1 MAHEVSKDR
10 VDVLVVG
17 GGPGG
22 AVAAHTLA
30 ERGLSV
36 VCLEQGDWV
45 NPGDMPGTKPEFEL
59 LTRGKWSV
67 WPNERRG
74 RADYPLNVDD
84 ADADPI
90 MFNGVGGGSVF
101 YGAHWMRLL
110 PSDFR
115 VRTLDGIC
123 DDWPIRYED
132 LEPFYRQVDSFI
144 GVSGL
149 GGDPAYPEHDY
160 PLPPHPI
167 GPGGVQVARGMN
179 ALGWHWWPGTNAIPS
194 SAYKNMG
201 QCVRWG
207 LCERGCPVG
216 AKASFDVAYWPQ
228 ATAAG
233 AKLITG
239 ARVARIT
246 VDHRGLA
253 NGAIWIDVQGAE
265 HRIEANSVVLA
276 GNGIGTPRILLM
288 SDDQHPEGL
297 ANSSGLVGKN
307 LMLHPVNS
315 VIGMYD
321 EELEAWNGP
330 AGQLIYSLEFADTDR
345 SRGFLRGAKWALM
358 PPLGVLHVLDHL
370 QNQPFDERWGAHVH
384 ELASYTGRS
393 MIWSGVIDD
402 LPEESNAISLDQSA
416 TDSSGLPGVRLTYRR
431 SENADRMIDFM
442 NARMVES
449 HEAAGAKRVLT
460 APLTE
465 SGHLL
470 GTARMGT
477 DPATSV
483 VDAFGR
489 SHDVPNLFIVDGS
502 VMVTGGSVNPTAT
515 IAALS
520 LRTATHVAD
529 TARSQ
534 RVPA

>member
-1 MAHEVSKDR
+1 M
-10 VDVLVVG
+10 
-17 GGPGG
+17 
-22 AVAAHTLA
+22 
-30 ERGLSV
+30 
-36 VCLEQGDWV
+36 
-45 NPGDMPGTKPEFEL
+45 
-59 LTRGKWSV
+59 
-67 WPNERRG
+67 
-74 RADYPLNVDD
+74 
-84 ADADPI
+84 
-90 MFNGVGGGSVF
+90 

-115 VRTLDGIC
+115 VRTLDGVC
-123 DDWPIRYED
+123 DDWPITYKD
-132 LEPFYRQVDSFI
+132 LAPYYDEVDKFI

-167 GPGGVQVARGMN
+167 GPAGVQMARGMN
-179 ALGWHWWPGTNAIPS
+179 SLGWHWWPGSNAIPS
-194 SAYKNMG
+194 TAYKNMG

-216 AKASFDVAYWPQ
+216 AKASFDLAYWPH

-233 AKLITG
+233 ATLITG

-246 VDHRGLA
+246 VDHQGLA
-253 NGAIWIDVQGAE
+253 NGAIWIDTHGNE

-276 GNGIGTPRILLM
+276 GNGIGTPRVLLM
-288 SDDQHPEGL
+288 SDDDHADGL

-307 LMLHPVNS
+307 LMVHPVAS

-321 EELEAWNGP
+321 TEIEAWNGP
-330 AGQLIYSLEFADTDR
+330 AGQLIYSLEFAETDL
-345 SRGFLRGAKWALM
+345 SRGFVRGAKWALM

-370 QNQPFDERWGAHVH
+370 QDNAFDDRWGSHIH
-384 ELASYTGRS
+384 DLARYTGRS
-393 MIWSGVIDD
+393 TIWSGVIDD
-402 LPEESNAISLDQSA
+402 LPEESNTVSLDRSS
-416 TDSSGLPGVRLTYRR
+416 TDSSGLPGVKLSYRR
-431 SENADRMIDFM
+431 SQNSERMVAFM
-442 NARMVES
+442 NARMIEA
-449 HEAAGAKRVLT
+449 HEAAGASRTLT

-477 DPATSV
+477 DPGTSV
-483 VDAFGR
+483 VDAYGR
-489 SHDVPNLFIVDGS
+489 SHDVPNLFIADGS
-502 VMVTGGSVNPTAT
+502 VMVTGGSVNSTAT

-520 LRTATHVAD
+520 LRTAKHLAS
-529 TARSQ
+529 TARDQ